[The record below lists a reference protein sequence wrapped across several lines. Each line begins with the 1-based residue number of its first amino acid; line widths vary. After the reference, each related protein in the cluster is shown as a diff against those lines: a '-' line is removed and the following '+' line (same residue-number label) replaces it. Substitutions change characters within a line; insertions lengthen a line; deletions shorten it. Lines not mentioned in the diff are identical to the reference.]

1 MFLICELNDE
11 DYTEPVFRVCET
23 KEKAFEES
31 MKRLDDLAKKEG
43 SELKVS
49 YHGNRTRI
57 DWQLKDWFV
66 VVENLPFNESFGD
79 YLLVWHHAYNGV
91 DFSILGQG
99 TYEECVK
106 KRIAIIKRMFAKNDF
121 SSGDNEDFDFETD
134 TCIDTG
140 EEWEMFDI
148 VNVNANIIPKPEQK
162 PKKAE
167 RTILITKNKGTQVV
181 GFLTLGKE
189 KSPSS
194 LFRA

>member
-1 MFLICELNDE
+1 
-11 DYTEPVFRVCET
+11 
-23 KEKAFEES
+23 
-31 MKRLDDLAKKEG
+31 
-43 SELKVS
+43 
-49 YHGNRTRI
+49 
-57 DWQLKDWFV
+57 
-66 VVENLPFNESFGD
+66 
-79 YLLVWHHAYNGV
+79 
-91 DFSILGQG
+91 
-99 TYEECVK
+99 
-106 KRIAIIKRMFAKNDF
+106 MFAKNDF

-148 VNVNANIIPKPEQK
+148 VNVNANIILKPEQK

-167 RTILITKNKGTQVV
+167 RTILITKNKRTQVV

>member
-11 DYTEPVFRVCET
+11 DYTEPAFRVCET
-23 KEKAFEES
+23 KETAFEES

-57 DWQLKDWFV
+57 DWQLKDRFV
-66 VVENLPFNESFGD
+66 VAENLPFNESFGD

-99 TYEECVK
+99 TYEECLK
-106 KRIAIIKRMFAKNDF
+106 KRITIIKRMFAENDF

-148 VNVNANIIPKPEQK
+148 VNVKANIIPKPEQK
-162 PKKAE
+162 QKKAG
-167 RTILITKNKGTQVV
+167 RTILITKIREHKLLV
-181 GFLTLGKE
+181 F
-189 KSPSS
+189 
-194 LFRA
+194 

>member
-66 VVENLPFNESFGD
+66 VVENLPFNESFEIICW
-79 YLLVWHHAYNGV
+79 Y
-91 DFSILGQG
+91 G
-99 TYEECVK
+99 TMHTMVLIFRFLDKEH
-106 KRIAIIKRMFAKNDF
+106 MKN
-121 SSGDNEDFDFETD
+121 
-134 TCIDTG
+134 
-140 EEWEMFDI
+140 
-148 VNVNANIIPKPEQK
+148 V
-162 PKKAE
+162 
-167 RTILITKNKGTQVV
+167 
-181 GFLTLGKE
+181 
-189 KSPSS
+189 
-194 LFRA
+194 

>member
-66 VVENLPFNESFGD
+66 VVENLPFNELFGD

-106 KRIAIIKRMFAKNDF
+106 KRIAIIKRMFAENDF

-167 RTILITKNKGTQVV
+167 RTILITKNKRTQVV

-194 LFRA
+194 LFRS

>member
-1 MFLICELNDE
+1 MYLICELNDE
-11 DYTEPVFRVCET
+11 NYTEPVFCVCET

-57 DWQLKDWFV
+57 DWQLKDRFV

-106 KRIAIIKRMFAKNDF
+106 KKNC
-121 SSGDNEDFDFETD
+121 NH
-134 TCIDTG
+134 
-140 EEWEMFDI
+140 
-148 VNVNANIIPKPEQK
+148 
-162 PKKAE
+162 
-167 RTILITKNKGTQVV
+167 
-181 GFLTLGKE
+181 
-189 KSPSS
+189 
-194 LFRA
+194 